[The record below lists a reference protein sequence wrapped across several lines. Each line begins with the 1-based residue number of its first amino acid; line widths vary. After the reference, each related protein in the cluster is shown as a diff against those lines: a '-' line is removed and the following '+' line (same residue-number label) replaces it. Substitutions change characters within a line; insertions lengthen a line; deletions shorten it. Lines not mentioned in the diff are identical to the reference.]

1 MKRKLSYRDKLLE
14 LSNIYNVKEIQEYV
28 KNRKNLTTG
37 QLELILRKNSIAIP
51 KDFKTNFVKDNLIK
65 PISKLKN
72 NITEFKED
80 QIRAKNR
87 FFKKTEN
94 LKYDTQ
100 RRISGSL
107 KSLWNNIGK
116 VGLNFLNIIPT
127 LGQTFYQFFA
137 NVLTDLFNGIYNQ
150 QINPKSAKTAIIGFF
165 VIVGATTI
173 IIVGLT
179 NFEDVSEVKNVQIE
193 KQKVNEKEE
202 KKQPELKVKKEKKK
216 QPELKVKKEEKKQPE
231 LKVKKNS
238 VAEVILPD
246 LNLKTQTVLNL
257 FKDVD
262 YDLSQVRNK
271 KLVKPIYFTQF
282 PRDLDELQNTRLK
295 KETFIKIVLPLIV
308 AENERILADRKKL
321 KRVYKKKNTT
331 DLEKQWL
338 RQKLLEYKVKK
349 GNMEELLKRVD
360 IIPTSIALAQA
371 AKESGWGT
379 SRFALEGNAIFGQW
393 TWSGQ
398 GIAPLNRE
406 SNKNHKIL
414 KFPILRASVKAYQNN
429 LNTHKSYI
437 KFREKRS
444 GMRDKK
450 KDISGLDLTD
460 TLGNYAQTGAEYIK
474 ILNQI
479 IRQNRL
485 TDFEP
490 VRLVNSVKQIE
501 LSS

>member
-1 MKRKLSYRDKLLE
+1 MKKKLSYREKLLE
-14 LSNIYNVKEIQEYV
+14 LAFIYNVKEIQDYV
-28 KNRKNLTTG
+28 KSKKNLTSG
-37 QLELILRKNSIAIP
+37 QLELILK
-51 KDFKTNFVKDNLIK
+51 
-65 PISKLKN
+65 KN
-72 NITEFKED
+72 NITIPKDYKTSFVKENFIKPIFKIKNNINEFRDEK
-80 QIRAKNR
+80 IKAKNR
-87 FFKKTEN
+87 FLRKAEN
-94 LKYDTQ
+94 FKYDTQ
-100 RRISGSL
+100 RQINSGI
-107 KSLWNNIGK
+107 KNLWKNLGK
-116 VGLNFLNIIPT
+116 VGLNFLNIIPK
-127 LGQTFYQFFA
+127 LGQTFYNFFITI
-137 NVLTDLFNGIYNQ
+137 LTELFSGIYNQ
-150 QINPKSAKTAIIGFF
+150 QFNPKSTKAVIIGFF
-165 VIVGATTI
+165 VIIGVTTI
-173 IIVGLT
+173 IISNLT
-179 NFEDVSEVKNVQIE
+179 QLGDVNEIKKVEVKIDPNKE
-193 KQKVNEKEE
+193 KKVVKKPEVKIKKEE
-202 KKQPELKVKKEKKK
+202 KKNKPKAQVKKE
-216 QPELKVKKEEKKQPE
+216 KQPE

-246 LNLKTQTVLNL
+246 LNLKTETVLNL

-262 YDLSQVRNK
+262 YDLSKVRNK

-282 PRDLDELQNTRLK
+282 PKDLDELQSTRLK

-308 AENERILADRKKL
+308 AENERIIADRNKL

-349 GNMEELLKRVD
+349 GNMEELLLRMD

-393 TWSGQ
+393 TWSGN
-398 GIAPLNRE
+398 GIAPLDRE

-429 LNTHKSYI
+429 LNTHKSYV

-444 GMRDKK
+444 NMRNNN
-450 KDISGLDLTD
+450 KDISGLELTG
-460 TLGNYAQTGAEYIK
+460 TLKNYAQTGSEYIK

-490 VRLVNSVKQIE
+490 VRLINSVKQIE